1 MTLLSKNPKVT
12 IETHGCKLNQ
22 SDSLNLSLELSQN
35 GYLIS
40 DSKDDCDIYI
50 LNTCTVTHVADRK
63 GRQSARSFKNQNPN
77 SLVVVTGCYAQRAKD
92 ELEALPEVDLVF
104 GNESKSEIVKSIN
117 SLLSISSDE
126 SLLEIDQLM
135 PSKNRAMIKIQEGCN
150 QICSYCIV
158 PRVRGREKSVEVNT
172 LIDQIKKF
180 EKLGFQEIVMTGT
193 QLGSY
198 GFDLQDMNLNKMLKQ
213 VLENTTIPRIRVSS
227 LQPQEISNE
236 LLEIWENKRLCK
248 HFHIPMQS
256 GSNQVLQKMRRRYTS
271 DQFTGAIDLI
281 NNNFKNA
288 SITTDVI
295 VGFPNETES
304 DFQLSK
310 DLSKYSQFSDMHI
323 FKFSKRPNT
332 SAFFLN
338 DNVDSMTKTSR
349 SSELT
354 EIRLEMFK
362 EFRHK
367 QDLLT
372 EEVLWENY
380 NHSTNSIYGLTKNYI
395 RVENHTSHPKT
406 NSIQKVKLSF
416 NPLNTPNFISAT
428 EINS

>member
-1 MTLLSKNPKVT
+1 MTILSKKPKVT

-40 DSKDDCDIYI
+40 ESKDDCDIYI

-77 SLVVVTGCYAQRAKD
+77 SIVVVTGCYAQRAKE
-92 ELEALPEVDLVF
+92 ELESLPEVDLVF
-104 GNESKSEIVKSIN
+104 GNESKSEIVNSIN
-117 SLLSISSDE
+117 SLLSISPE
-126 SLLEIDQLM
+126 ETLLEIDQLM

-150 QICSYCIV
+150 QICAYCIV
-158 PRVRGREKSVEVNT
+158 PRVRGREKSVEVKT
-172 LIDQIKKF
+172 LINQIKKF
-180 EKLGFQEIVMTGT
+180 EELGFQEIVMTGT

-198 GFDLQDMNLNKMLKQ
+198 GFDLQDMNLTKMLKE
-213 VLENTTIPRIRVSS
+213 VLKNTTIPRVRVSS

-236 LLEIWENKRLCK
+236 LLEVWDNKRLCN

-256 GSNQVLQKMRRRYTS
+256 GSNQVLKQMRRRYTS
-271 DQFTGAIDLI
+271 EQFTSAVDLI

-310 DLSKYSQFSDMHI
+310 SLSKYSQFSDMHI
-323 FKFSKRPNT
+323 FKFSKRPKT
-332 SAFFLN
+332 SAFFLK
-338 DNVDSMTKTSR
+338 DNVDSMIKNSR

-367 QDLLT
+367 QDLLK
-372 EEVLWENY
+372 EEILWENY
-380 NHSTNSIYGLTKNYI
+380 NHSTNSTYGLTKNYI
-395 RVENHTSHPKT
+395 RVENKTTRPKANT
-406 NSIQKVKLSF
+406 IQKVKLSF
-416 NPLNTPNFISAT
+416 NPSNPPNFISAT

>member
-1 MTLLSKNPKVT
+1 MTILSKKPKVT

-40 DSKDDCDIYI
+40 ESKDDCDIYI

-77 SLVVVTGCYAQRAKD
+77 SIVVVTGCYAQRAKE
-92 ELEALPEVDLVF
+92 ELESLPEVDLVF
-104 GNESKSEIVKSIN
+104 GNESKSEIVNSIN
-117 SLLSISSDE
+117 SLLSISPDE

-158 PRVRGREKSVEVNT
+158 PRVRGREKSVEVKT
-172 LIDQIKKF
+172 LINQIKKF
-180 EKLGFQEIVMTGT
+180 EELGFQEIVMTGT

-198 GFDLQDMNLNKMLKQ
+198 GFDLQDMNLTKMLKE
-213 VLENTTIPRIRVSS
+213 VLKNTTIPRIRVSS

-236 LLEIWENKRLCK
+236 LLEVWDNKRLCN

-256 GSNQVLQKMRRRYTS
+256 GSNQVLKQMRRRYTS
-271 DQFTGAIDLI
+271 EQFTSAVDLI
-281 NNNFKNA
+281 NNNFRNA

-310 DLSKYSQFSDMHI
+310 SLSKYSQFSDMHI
-323 FKFSKRPNT
+323 FKFSKRPKT
-332 SAFFLN
+332 SAFFLK
-338 DNVDSMTKTSR
+338 DNVDSMIKNSR

-367 QDLLT
+367 QDLLK
-372 EEVLWENY
+372 EEILWENY
-380 NHSTNSIYGLTKNYI
+380 NHSTNSTYGLTKNYI
-395 RVENHTSHPKT
+395 RVENKTTRPKANT
-406 NSIQKVKLSF
+406 IQKVKLSF
-416 NPLNTPNFISAT
+416 NPSNPPNFISAT

>member
-1 MTLLSKNPKVT
+1 MTILSKKPKVT

-40 DSKDDCDIYI
+40 ESKDDCDIYI

-77 SLVVVTGCYAQRAKD
+77 SIVVVTGCYAQRAKE
-92 ELEALPEVDLVF
+92 ELESLPEVDLVF
-104 GNESKSEIVKSIN
+104 GNESKSEIVNSIN
-117 SLLSISSDE
+117 SLLSISPDE

-158 PRVRGREKSVEVNT
+158 PRVRGREKSVEVKT
-172 LIDQIKKF
+172 LINQIKKF
-180 EKLGFQEIVMTGT
+180 EELGFQEIVMTGT

-198 GFDLQDMNLNKMLKQ
+198 GFDLQDMNLTKMLKE
-213 VLENTTIPRIRVSS
+213 VLKNTTIPRIRVSS

-236 LLEIWENKRLCK
+236 LLEVWDNKRLCN

-256 GSNQVLQKMRRRYTS
+256 GSNQVLKQMRRRYTS
-271 DQFTGAIDLI
+271 EQFTSAVDLI
-281 NNNFKNA
+281 NNNFRNA

-310 DLSKYSQFSDMHI
+310 SLSKYSQFSDMHI
-323 FKFSKRPNT
+323 FKFSKRPKT
-332 SAFFLN
+332 SAFFLK
-338 DNVDSMTKTSR
+338 DNVGSMIKNSR

-367 QDLLT
+367 QDLLK
-372 EEVLWENY
+372 EEILWENY
-380 NHSTNSIYGLTKNYI
+380 NHSTNSTYGLTKNYI
-395 RVENHTSHPKT
+395 RVENKTTRPKT
-406 NSIQKVKLSF
+406 NTIQKVKLFF
-416 NPLNTPNFISAT
+416 NPSNPPNFISAT

>member
-1 MTLLSKNPKVT
+1 MTILSKKPKVT

-40 DSKDDCDIYI
+40 ESKDDCDIYI

-77 SLVVVTGCYAQRAKD
+77 SIVVVTGCYAQRAKE
-92 ELEALPEVDLVF
+92 ELESLPEVDLVF
-104 GNESKSEIVKSIN
+104 GNESKSEIVNSIN
-117 SLLSISSDE
+117 SLLSISPDE

-158 PRVRGREKSVEVNT
+158 PRVRGREKSVEVKT
-172 LIDQIKKF
+172 LINQIKKF
-180 EKLGFQEIVMTGT
+180 EELGFQEIVMTGT

-198 GFDLQDMNLNKMLKQ
+198 GFDLQDMNLTKMLKE
-213 VLENTTIPRIRVSS
+213 VLKNTTIPRIRVSS

-236 LLEIWENKRLCK
+236 LLEVWDNKRLCN

-256 GSNQVLQKMRRRYTS
+256 GSNQVLKQMRRRYTS
-271 DQFTGAIDLI
+271 EQFTSAVDLI
-281 NNNFKNA
+281 NNNFRNA

-310 DLSKYSQFSDMHI
+310 SLSKYSQFSDMHI
-323 FKFSKRPNT
+323 FKFSKRPKT
-332 SAFFLN
+332 SAFFLK
-338 DNVDSMTKTSR
+338 DNVDSMIKNSR

-367 QDLLT
+367 QDLLK
-372 EEVLWENY
+372 EEILWENY

-395 RVENHTSHPKT
+395 RVENKTTKPKANT
-406 NSIQKVKLSF
+406 IQKVKLSF
-416 NPLNTPNFISAT
+416 NPSNPPNFISAT

>member
-1 MTLLSKNPKVT
+1 MTILSKKPKVT

-40 DSKDDCDIYI
+40 ESKDDCDIYI

-77 SLVVVTGCYAQRAKD
+77 SIVVVTGCYAQRAKE
-92 ELEALPEVDLVF
+92 ELESLPEVDLVF
-104 GNESKSEIVKSIN
+104 GNESKSEIVNSIN
-117 SLLSISSDE
+117 SLLSISPDE

-158 PRVRGREKSVEVNT
+158 PRVRGREKSVEVKT
-172 LIDQIKKF
+172 LINQIKKF
-180 EKLGFQEIVMTGT
+180 EELGFQEIVMTGT

-198 GFDLQDMNLNKMLKQ
+198 GFDLQDMNLTKMLKE
-213 VLENTTIPRIRVSS
+213 VLKNTTIPRIRVSS

-236 LLEIWENKRLCK
+236 LLEVWDNKRLCN

-256 GSNQVLQKMRRRYTS
+256 GSNQVLKQMRRRYTS
-271 DQFTGAIDLI
+271 EQFTSAVDLI
-281 NNNFKNA
+281 NNNFRNA

-310 DLSKYSQFSDMHI
+310 SLSKYSQFSDMHI
-323 FKFSKRPNT
+323 FKFSKRPKT
-332 SAFFLN
+332 SAFFLK
-338 DNVDSMTKTSR
+338 DNVDSMIKNSR

-367 QDLLT
+367 QDLLK
-372 EEVLWENY
+372 EEILWENY
-380 NHSTNSIYGLTKNYI
+380 NHSTNSTYGLTKNYI
-395 RVENHTSHPKT
+395 RVENKTTKPKT
-406 NSIQKVKLSF
+406 NTIQKVKLFF
-416 NPLNTPNFISAT
+416 NPSNPPNFISAT

>member
-1 MTLLSKNPKVT
+1 MTILSKKPKVT

-40 DSKDDCDIYI
+40 ESKDDCDIYI

-77 SLVVVTGCYAQRAKD
+77 SVVVVTGCYAQRAKE
-92 ELEALPEVDLVF
+92 ELESLPEVDLVF
-104 GNESKSEIVKSIN
+104 GNESKSEIVNSIN
-117 SLLSISSDE
+117 SLLSISPDE

-158 PRVRGREKSVEVNT
+158 PRVRGREKSVEVKT
-172 LIDQIKKF
+172 LINQIKKF
-180 EKLGFQEIVMTGT
+180 EELGFQEIVMTGT

-198 GFDLQDMNLNKMLKQ
+198 GFDLQDMNLTKMLKE
-213 VLENTTIPRIRVSS
+213 VLKNTTIPRIRVSS

-236 LLEIWENKRLCK
+236 LLEVWDNKRLCN

-256 GSNQVLQKMRRRYTS
+256 GSNQVLKQMRRRYTS
-271 DQFTGAIDLI
+271 EQFTSAVDLI
-281 NNNFKNA
+281 NNNFRNA

-310 DLSKYSQFSDMHI
+310 SLSKYSQFSDMHI
-323 FKFSKRPNT
+323 FKFSKRPKT
-332 SAFFLN
+332 SAFFLK
-338 DNVDSMTKTSR
+338 DNVDSMIKNSR

-367 QDLLT
+367 QDLLK
-372 EEVLWENY
+372 EEILWENY
-380 NHSTNSIYGLTKNYI
+380 NHSTNSTYGLTKNYI
-395 RVENHTSHPKT
+395 RVENKTTRPKANT
-406 NSIQKVKLSF
+406 IQKVKLSF
-416 NPLNTPNFISAT
+416 NPSNPPNFISAT